1 MEEGNILHSLY
12 EQVSESRSKLKLL
25 KEQISGMDSLPMK
38 SIEGCSSSSVKQK
51 VDELMDYESSART
64 LNKESELLRSGVF
77 EDLSRDEGIH
87 YFLAIAEVQKNIRGL
102 RELKQMGDRI
112 LGDNLEHAKLVEDI
126 LLERNG
132 VDKRIREEM
141 ERSKDDE
148 MNENGASS
156 QLNDEAE
163 KEKTAI
169 KELSTKIRDT
179 HGAYN
184 FIKSELGHFLENIN
198 TEEWTSMCFL
208 LQELWNT
215 YVLSR
220 RDPSSEYLRV
230 SHLEFDVSQSDINK
244 LVSEG
249 ILLVSPED
257 PDQIKLIEFKR

>member
-1 MEEGNILHSLY
+1 MALVDVDEVFRKRRCPKAMLDPSTSSEREEEEGVKIMEEGNILHSLY

-169 KELSTKIRDT
+169 KVWRRRLS
-179 HGAYN
+179 
-184 FIKSELGHFLENIN
+184 
-198 TEEWTSMCFL
+198 
-208 LQELWNT
+208 
-215 YVLSR
+215 
-220 RDPSSEYLRV
+220 
-230 SHLEFDVSQSDINK
+230 
-244 LVSEG
+244 
-249 ILLVSPED
+249 
-257 PDQIKLIEFKR
+257 